1 MRVVAVSLAVAGT
14 LGLAACAVQPPE
26 GPAVAA
32 MPGPGKTYEQFQA
45 DNARCQEEAAKAAGP
60 LTPAQAATESGVGSA
75 AAGTVLGA
83 GAGALLGAAA
93 GAAGTGAALGA
104 GVGLLAGTAAGASAA
119 QQSAAEAQRRYDIT
133 YIQCMKAAGNQVP
146 DLAALPAGYPAET
159 YPAYSYAPPEVGY
172 VYPPPFYFYFG
183 TPVYFGHHW
192 GWGWR
197 HWHHWR

>member
-60 LTPAQAATESGVGSA
+60 LTPAQGATESGVGSA

-83 GAGALLGAAA
+83 GAGALIGAAA
-93 GAAGTGAALGA
+93 GRPAPGRRSAR
-104 GVGLLAGTAAGASAA
+104 ASDCCA
-119 QQSAAEAQRRYDIT
+119 
-133 YIQCMKAAGNQVP
+133 
-146 DLAALPAGYPAET
+146 
-159 YPAYSYAPPEVGY
+159 APPQAPVLRNSR
-172 VYPPPFYFYFG
+172 PPRRNAGMTSPISSA
-183 TPVYFGHHW
+183 
-192 GWGWR
+192 
-197 HWHHWR
+197 

>member
-83 GAGALLGAAA
+83 GRWCAARRGGRSGRRRA
-93 GAAGTGAALGA
+93 RRLGA

-133 YIQCMKAAGNQVP
+133 YIQCMKAAGNEVP
-146 DLAALPAGYPAET
+146 DLTALPGRISGRDLP
-159 YPAYSYAPPEVGY
+159 GI
-172 VYPPPFYFYFG
+172 
-183 TPVYFGHHW
+183 
-192 GWGWR
+192 
-197 HWHHWR
+197 